1 MLDRIRRFFDQYI
14 ASPAPSVAAPRLA
27 GRAAQ
32 EDVHGL
38 HLATAAL
45 LLEVSRADFHV
56 HDEEL
61 ATIAR
66 ILQRQFDFS
75 DEEIREL
82 LEVARTESDE
92 LLSLHPFVR
101 LINEHFDP
109 QGRARIIED
118 LWRVAYAKGTLDKHQ
133 EYTVRKIADLLYV
146 PHSVYIR
153 TKLKVEED
161 VRGKMQ
167 EARGK

>member
-1 MLDRIRRFFDQYI
+1 MLDRIRRFFDEHI
-14 ASPAPSVAAPRLA
+14 ASPAPAVPAPRLA
-27 GRAAQ
+27 GRAAAG
-32 EDVHGL
+32 VHGL

-56 HDEEL
+56 HDKEL
-61 ATIAR
+61 EAIAR

-75 DEEIREL
+75 EEETREL
-82 LEVARTESDE
+82 LEVARAESDE

-101 LINEHFDP
+101 LINEHFDLR
-109 QGRARIIED
+109 GRARIIED
-118 LWRVAYAKGTLDKHQ
+118 LWRVAYAKGSLDKRQ

-153 TKLKVEED
+153 TKLKVEEG
-161 VRGKMQ
+161 VRDKVQ
-167 EARGK
+167 EAREK